1 MVSIYSLHAATIMF
15 ICYMCSWLVYSD
27 KPAISEHPIVV
38 QLNNARKASC
48 KALQA
53 SHGVCALAAI
63 TAVALDPDSVAP
75 LLPHLS
81 GPLLMAASVSVL
93 VLGSVELQRRQI
105 SKAQVL
111 QLDKQGPG
119 AAHPIMVQGA
129 QSAAKTYVWVF
140 LMGLHG
146 YLSYAQGGW
155 GFSSLLCAL
164 LLGTGGFCLWAGER
178 DY

>member
-1 MVSIYSLHAATIMF
+1 MFTGKVPAHASPSAYDLRPLGTNVWDVIKEQLCFTIR
-15 ICYMCSWLVYSD
+15 
-27 KPAISEHPIVV
+27 
-38 QLNNARKASC
+38 Q
-48 KALQA
+48 
-53 SHGVCALAAI
+53 
-63 TAVALDPDSVAP
+63 
-75 LLPHLS
+75 
-81 GPLLMAASVSVL
+81 
-93 VLGSVELQRRQI
+93 LGSAI
-105 SKAQVL
+105 K
-111 QLDKQGPG
+111 K
-119 AAHPIMVQGA
+119 VQGA